1 MKAKRFVVKDKN
13 GNPIDFNKKA
23 GGASAERN
31 LTPSPSAASSEAPI
45 PKTTVKAATVETPV
59 VRKIAEEASK
69 PTPATVVKEIA
80 VHVAD
85 KPASVPSVAVV
96 ISSST
101 DVEAVDVTS
110 RVITE
115 VAGTGNDTVT
125 TVTAAEAEATAAV
138 KAAEKKKVELEKTAE
153 IERLL
158 MAKKKAEE
166 EAVLL
171 KQLQDED
178 RQRIESE
185 KKRVAVELEE
195 EERKKKVAETEEKR
209 VAAEVKKVADDLA
222 QAKIDDDETKR
233 KAEVEVDKK
242 KRQAEEEKKTTQR
255 EEEKKTTQ
263 RESDAVA
270 AAAAIA
276 DPRSKK
282 AKQKDA
288 LAAKDAANSA
298 DSMLDAYTEPVV
310 GVVVPSPPPAVAEPV
325 PKVESEVEQEPEDDW
340 EASADK
346 PFEVPTP
353 LPAVPAASARRSL
366 RPGGGVDQQRLN
378 AGFASASNKPKQVY
392 TKTELM
398 TFRPPTVVESDRPTA
413 LVIYKA
419 LSKARVPGGQPGQ
432 GGEAGNSQ
440 KGGGQGGPAWGR
452 GESKG
457 GQGPQDGNRPRLSGE
472 GLQPDQHQQG
482 DDSWGRSG
490 PLPPLPQAA
499 RPAKASKGISGPRPV
514 KVIVDPIERLS
525 SDVLSILNK
534 ITPQTF
540 EKLTGKMCDIPVGTS
555 SELDKMIQLV
565 FEKANLDTSFAHL
578 YAEMCAALE
587 LSSRRWAFLQYV
599 YNKDS
604 NQYFWIKDLTFD
616 NVLAGPFGSLPE
628 CINATL
634 GAEPPIMQHVEIKV
648 EVMELTVTQNILIMV
663 QYRTSI
669 CIFVHSYFA
678 LMHSCIQYLSR
689 FFSDVLFSGFQ
700 GCE

>member
-1 MKAKRFVVKDKN
+1 VKDRD
-13 GNPIDFNKKA
+13 GNPIVVVKKTFDN
-23 GGASAERN
+23 AETTV
-31 LTPSPSAASSEAPI
+31 TPSPPVPSIETPKAA
-45 PKTTVKAATVETPV
+45 VKATVAETPS
-59 VRKIAEEASK
+59 VRKAAEETPK
-69 PTPATVVKEIA
+69 PTPAAVVKEVA
-80 VHVAD
+80 VQVAE
-85 KPASVPSVAVV
+85 KPASVPSVAAVV
-96 ISSST
+96 SSST
-101 DVEAVDVTS
+101 DVETVDVTS
-110 RVITE
+110 RVIAD
-115 VAGTGNDTVT
+115 VAATSSD
-125 TVTAAEAEATAAV
+125 TVTAAEAEAAAAA
-138 KAAEKKKVELEKTAE
+138 KAAEKKKVELEKAAE
-153 IERLL
+153 NERLL
-158 MAKKKAEE
+158 LAKKKAEE

-209 VAAEVKKVADDLA
+209 IAAEVKKVADDLA

-233 KAEVEVDKK
+233 KAEVEAEK
-242 KRQAEEEKKTTQR
+242 KRRLAEEEKKISQK
-255 EEEKKTTQ
+255 EL
-263 RESDAVA
+263 DAAA

-310 GVVVPSPPPAVAEPV
+310 GVVVPSPPPVVAEPA
-325 PKVESEVEQEPEDDW
+325 PKVESEIEQEPEDDW

-346 PFEVPTP
+346 PFEAPTP

-392 TKTELM
+392 SKTELIS
-398 TFRPPTVVESDRPTA
+398 FRPPTVVEADRPSS

-419 LSKARVPGGQPGQ
+419 LSKPRVPGGQTGQ
-432 GGEAGNSQ
+432 GDAGNSQ
-440 KGGGQGGPAWGR
+440 KGGGQGGSAWGR
-452 GESKG
+452 GEMKG

-472 GLQPDQHQQG
+472 GLQQDQHEQG
-482 DDSWGRSG
+482 ADGWARSG
-490 PLPPLPQAA
+490 PLPPLPPQAA
-499 RPAKASKGISGPRPV
+499 RPAKASKGVSGPRPV
-514 KVIVDPIERLS
+514 KVIADPIERLS

-599 YNKDS
+599 YNKDT

-616 NVLAGPFGSLPE
+616 NVLAGPFISLPE

-634 GAEPPIMQHVEIKV
+634 GAEPPVMQHVEIKV

-663 QYRTSI
+663 
-669 CIFVHSYFA
+669 SYYTMF
-678 LMHSCIQYLSR
+678 L
-689 FFSDVLFSGFQ
+689 
-700 GCE
+700 

>member
-1 MKAKRFVVKDKN
+1 MHANRFSLQNKPEEPVREPVAVKAKRFVVKDKN
-13 GNPIDFNKKA
+13 GIPIDFSNKKA
-23 GGASAERN
+23 GSASAERDV
-31 LTPSPSAASSEAPI
+31 TPSPSAASSEA

-59 VRKIAEEASK
+59 VVRKIAEEASK
-69 PTPATVVKEIA
+69 PTPPTVVKEIA
-80 VHVAD
+80 IQVAD
-85 KPASVPSVAVV
+85 KPVSVPSAAAV
-96 ISSST
+96 IGSST
-101 DVEAVDVTS
+101 DIEVVDVTS
-110 RVITE
+110 RAITE
-115 VAGTGNDTVT
+115 VVGTGSDTVI
-125 TVTAAEAEATAAV
+125 TVTAAEAEATAVA

-153 IERLL
+153 IERIL

-185 KKRVAVELEE
+185 KKRVAAELEE
-195 EERKKKVAETEEKR
+195 EERKKKAAETEEKR

-233 KAEVEVDKK
+233 KAEVEVEKK

-255 EEEKKTTQ
+255 E
-263 RESDAVA
+263 SDAAA

-310 GVVVPSPPPAVAEPV
+310 GVVVPSPPPAVAEPL

-392 TKTELM
+392 SKTELIA
-398 TFRPPTVVESDRPTA
+398 FRPPAVVESDRPTA

-457 GQGPQDGNRPRLSGE
+457 GQGPQDGNRTRLSGE

-490 PLPPLPQAA
+490 PLPPLPPLAA

-663 QYRTSI
+663 QYPT
-669 CIFVHSYFA
+669 
-678 LMHSCIQYLSR
+678 
-689 FFSDVLFSGFQ
+689 
-700 GCE
+700 